1 MLNTKLHSVIESQ
14 VDNGVYYKIYMSVRD
29 QVWEGDESIRQSIKQ
44 KIKKE
49 H

>member
-1 MLNTKLHSVIESQ
+1 MLSNKIHRAVEAQ

-29 QVWEGDESIRQSIKQ
+29 QVWEGHESIRQSIKQ